1 MVTSPS
7 QPLSP
12 ASVPLAV
19 WPAAPTSADHQQ
31 SDVSSHPR
39 SCRPEAVP
47 PGLAAQILTAYSA
60 SGQLVVDPMGGDG
73 AIVVEAARLG
83 RRAVGIAPRPRQG
96 ALAGSSLGTRLD
108 ATRRGL
114 VEVIVG
120 GAVRLPEL
128 LGSRTG
134 SVDLVVLGAPG
145 CRIRA
150 LHTPT
155 RPEEGQRIARNADE
169 ELPRARAA
177 RRNTGPST
185 AAVAALYDACL
196 AVLRPGGLLVT
207 IPADSPAR
215 GDCVDGGPTSVE
227 LAQQAGFGYLQ
238 HVIALRAAIRD
249 GLLDARP
256 SSRELSELQ
265 AARDRGQPSHAV
277 VHTNVF
283 VFTKPAVSR

>member
-7 QPLSP
+7 HPLSP

-19 WPAAPTSADHQQ
+19 WPAAPTPADHQQ
-31 SDVSSHPR
+31 SDLSSHPR
-39 SCRPEAVP
+39 SCRPETLPSA
-47 PGLAAQILTAYSA
+47 LAAQILNAYSA

-96 ALAGSSLGTRLD
+96 ALALTSLDTRLD
-108 ATRRGL
+108 ATQRGL

-134 SVDLVVLGAPG
+134 SVDLVVIGANC
-145 CRIRA
+145 CRVRA

-155 RPEEGQRIARNADE
+155 RPEEDQRIPKNADE

-177 RRNTGPST
+177 RRNTGPSA
-185 AAVAALYDACL
+185 AAVPALYNACL
-196 AVLRPGGLLVT
+196 AVLQPGALLVSVT
-207 IPADSPAR
+207 GDSPAR

-227 LAQQAGFGYLQ
+227 LAQQAGFSYLQ
-238 HVIALRAAIRD
+238 HVIALRAAIWD

-265 AARDRGQPSHAV
+265 AARDRGQPAHLV